1 MRPRRFAAAPVPN
14 FVKIMRAQSA
24 RLSRRLVVLSAR
36 GRHSGKG
43 FRPARGF
50 PMRIRLL
57 SLAAFLMLF
66 AAPVLAADTAKSDV
80 KGLYLLTDYPA
91 VTVQPGT
98 TSTISLRLRNYG
110 LAPERL
116 ALSVAGVPAGW
127 KATLLGGGQ
136 PVAAAMPA
144 TDDSVSLDLRLD
156 VPKDAEMGTTTLTV
170 NAEGASGTRV
180 SLPIAVS
187 LAKDLPAKLSLQT
200 DLPQLRG
207 ASNSNFEYT
216 LTIKN
221 DSGKKLLVSLAA
233 NAPQN
238 FDTSFTEAYG
248 TQQLT
253 AIPVDAG
260 KTKDV
265 KLKVTPPSTADAG
278 TYPVTVRVA
287 AEGAEA
293 TTKVELTI
301 TGEPKLEVSGRQGL
315 LSAQATAG
323 KESTIPITVSNT
335 GTAPAENVKLSGTA
349 PSGWKISFDPKVIDR
364 IAPNER
370 KEVQATIQPP
380 EKAIA
385 GDYATTITAASRGE
399 TGSANFRITV
409 TTSTMWGIAGV
420 GIIGVALLILL
431 GAVVRFGR
439 LSVRHVRERH
449 RGPGADQALRA
460 GDGRRSRQFQRRGR
474 RDFRAARPQRR
485 GQDHDHPDAARPHRE
500 QRGDGA
506 RIRPRSDAR
515 AARGQ
520 EARRLHAG
528 TRRLLRPPHRGR
540 QSLLYR
546 AAHRHSRGRTRRSYR
561 RGARPRRAGR
571 GGGETGGRLFA
582 RHAPAAGACRDR
594 HEECPRRH
602 PRRTDQ
608 RARSAGGGGTARP
621 HPFAQGE
628 RRQHPALVAS
638 AGPRPE
644 RLRPGGAVQQGSDR
658 AHRHGGRARPPG
670 AGRRLRGRGGGRR
683 RDRHCAASR
692 LAAGRAQRRGAGG
705 RTLAP
710 HLRPRSACRGGGRSG
725 GGGRPAHATG
735 ARRAESRNHLHAL
748 FPEHAAGGGACGVK
762 VRPGRGSASFCS
774 RSSPIIS
781 PARACACW
789 NGWWC
794 WWHLRPSTR
803 RSRRSAT

>member
-98 TSTISLRLRNYG
+98 TSTISLRLPNYG

-136 PVAAAMPA
+136 QVAAAMPA

-265 KLKVTPPSTADAG
+265 KLKVTPPG
-278 TYPVTVRVA
+278 TVRVA

-420 GIIGVALLILL
+420 GIIGVALLILV

-439 LSVRHVRERH
+439 R
-449 RGPGADQALRA
+449 
-460 GDGRRSRQFQRRGR
+460 
-474 RDFRAARPQRR
+474 
-485 GQDHDHPDAARPHRE
+485 
-500 QRGDGA
+500 
-506 RIRPRSDAR
+506 
-515 AARGQ
+515 
-520 EARRLHAG
+520 
-528 TRRLLRPPHRGR
+528 
-540 QSLLYR
+540 
-546 AAHRHSRGRTRRSYR
+546 
-561 RGARPRRAGR
+561 
-571 GGGETGGRLFA
+571 
-582 RHAPAAGACRDR
+582 
-594 HEECPRRH
+594 
-602 PRRTDQ
+602 
-608 RARSAGGGGTARP
+608 
-621 HPFAQGE
+621 
-628 RRQHPALVAS
+628 
-638 AGPRPE
+638 
-644 RLRPGGAVQQGSDR
+644 
-658 AHRHGGRARPPG
+658 
-670 AGRRLRGRGGGRR
+670 
-683 RDRHCAASR
+683 
-692 LAAGRAQRRGAGG
+692 
-705 RTLAP
+705 
-710 HLRPRSACRGGGRSG
+710 
-725 GGGRPAHATG
+725 
-735 ARRAESRNHLHAL
+735 
-748 FPEHAAGGGACGVK
+748 
-762 VRPGRGSASFCS
+762 
-774 RSSPIIS
+774 
-781 PARACACW
+781 
-789 NGWWC
+789 
-794 WWHLRPSTR
+794 
-803 RSRRSAT
+803 